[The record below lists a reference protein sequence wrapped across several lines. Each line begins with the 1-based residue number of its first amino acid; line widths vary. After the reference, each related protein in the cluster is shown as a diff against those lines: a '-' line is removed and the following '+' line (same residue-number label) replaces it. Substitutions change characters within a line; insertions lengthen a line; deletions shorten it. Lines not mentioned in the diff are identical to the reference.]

1 MKKNYIKINTIVA
14 IFLITFS
21 SIIYGQQVT
30 MNEYEFEVNSEVS
43 VSLPGE
49 VYYENNEDAE
59 FELLYNDD
67 FELELTCYKGSDY
80 DYFPDLTEF
89 INEIA
94 EGYSFKNFSDFIK
107 QDMKPGVKS
116 QYSITFDKEE
126 DINVVFGVIQD
137 SFSKK
142 LYEFTLYCYNISP
155 EKATRIINGIK
166 IN

>member
-1 MKKNYIKINTIVA
+1 MKKNHLKTKTAVV

-21 SIIYGQQVT
+21 SIIYGQQDT
-30 MNEYEFEVNSEVS
+30 MNDYEFEVNSEVS

-59 FELLYNDD
+59 FETLYNDD
-67 FELELTCYKGSDY
+67 FELDLTCYKGGDY
-80 DYFPDLTEF
+80 SYFPDLTEF

-94 EGYSFKNFSDFIK
+94 EDYYKDFSDFIK
-107 QDMKPGVKS
+107 KDVKPGVKS

-126 DINVVFGVIQD
+126 EINIVFGVIQD

-142 LYEFTLYCYNISP
+142 LYEFTLYCYNINS
-155 EKATRIINGIK
+155 ETAALIINGIK